1 MNQIERIALMPGV
14 WLSYLQT
21 DKFKTDYVSLNLLRP
36 LREDEASLGALLP
49 SVLMR
54 GTAAHPD
61 MQSIC
66 ACLDT
71 LYGAG
76 FDAISRK
83 KGEVQILGFYMDF
96 IDDALSPDG
105 SAVVLPSLQFL
116 GEVLLHPLLEDG
128 LLRADFVESEKV
140 NLINAIESQ
149 INDKRAWATKRLVDI
164 MFAGEPYRVSRL
176 GEAER
181 VQAIDA
187 AALTAY
193 WRHVLAHSEIELYF
207 AGRAPLELVRRG
219 LTEALDGLPRG
230 GTDAYGTSVNSR
242 VAQLR
247 ECGETMDV
255 TQGKLVMGLRTPD
268 TGASPDYP
276 ALAMCNAVFG
286 GSVTSKLFVNVREAM
301 SLCYYASSGL
311 EKFKG
316 VMLVSAGVDSENY
329 ETARDAILRELEACR
344 AGEIS
349 GEELESARRYLVSAL
364 QAAEDAPGRLDD
376 YYLGQQLLGV
386 NCSPG
391 ELIDRI
397 NAVRGEDVA
406 AAARRLTLDTI
417 YFIRGGKEHA

>member
-1 MNQIERIALMPGV
+1 M
-14 WLSYLQT
+14 
-21 DKFKTDYVSLNLLRP
+21 
-36 LREDEASLGALLP
+36 
-49 SVLMR
+49 
-54 GTAAHPD
+54 
-61 MQSIC
+61 
-66 ACLDT
+66 
-71 LYGAG
+71 
-76 FDAISRK
+76 
-83 KGEVQILGFYMDF
+83 
-96 IDDALSPDG
+96 
-105 SAVVLPSLQFL
+105 
-116 GEVLLHPLLEDG
+116 
-128 LLRADFVESEKV
+128 
-140 NLINAIESQ
+140 
-149 INDKRAWATKRLVDI
+149 
-164 MFAGEPYRVSRL
+164 
-176 GEAER
+176 
-181 VQAIDA
+181 
-187 AALTAY
+187 
-193 WRHVLAHSEIELYF
+193 
-207 AGRAPLELVRRG
+207 RRG

-329 ETARDAILRELEACR
+329 ETARDAILHELEACR

-386 NCSPG
+386 DCSPS

-397 NAVRGEDVA
+397 NAVQRENVA
-406 AAARRLTLDTI
+406 AAARRLALDTI